1 MVQQIE
7 NKENITW
14 SDSCAAWYTK
24 SKQITNYKLHS
35 NVTRT
40 CNQAAFNSNELKL
53 DVLNHSN
60 PCCLIQGTSTWH
72 AFEAQQRV
80 CESKDVTIRG
90 FSRVSLECAKIFH
103 MPVTFHLK
111 AHMSKRA
118 THKSAPI
125 SSEVEIELSTC
136 YRAWVCHIHF
146 HSITQQ
152 ALTPVYYCFRSQ
164 YARVQLCE
172 IQLAKQHEILK

>member
-1 MVQQIE
+1 M
-7 NKENITW
+7 
-14 SDSCAAWYTK
+14 CWYTK

-111 AHMSKRA
+111 AHMSKSY
-118 THKSAPI
+118 TQ
-125 SSEVEIELSTC
+125 LSTHQLRSGNGVI
-136 YRAWVCHIHF
+136 YMLQSMGLSHSLSF
-146 HSITQQ
+146 HYTASSYPSLLLLQES
-152 ALTPVYYCFRSQ
+152 V
-164 YARVQLCE
+164 
-172 IQLAKQHEILK
+172 H